1 MLSSGGDKMGLV
13 YTLKVY
19 PQGRGTSVYR
29 IIKISERETLN
40 KLCEVILDSF
50 DFDNDHLFE
59 FCMDNKM
66 YSRNSYQ
73 SNPEGGEPSTRVK
86 IGKIGLMV
94 KQKFSLH
101 YDFGDDWM
109 FIITVQNIQEDS
121 ETIKSHVVKEKGT
134 IEQYP
139 EWDDDWDDE

>member
-1 MLSSGGDKMGLV
+1 MGLI

-29 IIKISERETLN
+29 IIKISEKETLN

-50 DFDNDHLFE
+50 DFDDGHLFE
-59 FCMDNKM
+59 FCMDNKK

-73 SNPEGGEPSTRVK
+73 SNPEGREPSTKVQ
-86 IGKIGLMV
+86 IGKIRLV
-94 KQKFSLH
+94 EKQKFLLH

-109 FIITVQNIQEDS
+109 FTITVQNIQEES
-121 ETIKSHVVKEKGT
+121 GTMEPHIVKEKGT

-139 EWDDDWDDE
+139 EWDDEWE